1 MKWQF
6 SNDAPIYSQLIAQ
19 IKVGI
24 VSGAFPPGERLPSV
38 RDLATEAGV
47 NPNTMQRALT
57 ELERDGLVYS
67 QRTTGR
73 FVTEDQAMIASAKR
87 SLAERHI
94 QAFLEAMSKHYGNAP
109 ALNHVS
115 LAVEPGRIVGLL
127 GPNGSGKTTLIKLAN
142 GLLTPSE
149 GEVLVCDMAPGK
161 ESHASVSY
169 LPERTCIPT
178 WMSVKQLMDFYG
190 DFYRDFNRKA
200 AEEMLTH
207 LNIRLTQRI
216 KQMSK
221 GTREKVQLIM
231 VMSRAAKLYLLDEPI
246 GGVDPA
252 TRDYILSTIIGNY
265 NPEAAVII
273 STHLIADVEKVLDE
287 VIFINQGQVVLQSSV
302 DEIREEK
309 GMSVDALFRE
319 VFKC

>member
-1 MKWQF
+1 
-6 SNDAPIYSQLIAQ
+6 
-19 IKVGI
+19 
-24 VSGAFPPGERLPSV
+24 
-38 RDLATEAGV
+38 
-47 NPNTMQRALT
+47 
-57 ELERDGLVYS
+57 
-67 QRTTGR
+67 
-73 FVTEDQAMIASAKR
+73 
-87 SLAERHI
+87 
-94 QAFLEAMSKHYGNAP
+94 
-109 ALNHVS
+109 
-115 LAVEPGRIVGLL
+115 
-127 GPNGSGKTTLIKLAN
+127 
-142 GLLTPSE
+142 
-149 GEVLVCDMAPGK
+149 MAPGK

-169 LPERTCIPT
+169 LPERTFIPT
-178 WMSVKQLMDFYG
+178 WMSVKQLLDFYG

-200 AEEMLTH
+200 ADEMLTH

>member
-1 MKWQF
+1 MAVLECK
-6 SNDAPIYSQLIAQ
+6 
-19 IKVGI
+19 
-24 VSGAFPPGERLPSV
+24 
-38 RDLATEAGV
+38 DL
-47 NPNTMQRALT
+47 
-57 ELERDGLVYS
+57 
-67 QRTTGR
+67 
-73 FVTEDQAMIASAKR
+73 
-87 SLAERHI
+87 
-94 QAFLEAMSKHYGNAP
+94 SKHYGNAP

-161 ESHASVSY
+161 ESHKSVSY

-178 WMSVKQLMDFYG
+178 WMSVKQLLDFYG